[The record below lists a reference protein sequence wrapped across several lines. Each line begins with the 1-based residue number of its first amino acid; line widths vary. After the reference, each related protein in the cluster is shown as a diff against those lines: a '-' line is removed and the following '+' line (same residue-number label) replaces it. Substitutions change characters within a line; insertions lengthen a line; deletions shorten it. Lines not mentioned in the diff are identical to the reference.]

1 MPECGRGA
9 SESGDLGGAGS
20 SSGLAAADSGLPSR
34 RLRGIHAPGSS
45 IVPKPNPETVERIVE
60 ELMACD
66 LSKTERM
73 QRLRELARSGEDV
86 PDELMD
92 QALRKLMERITE

>member
-1 MPECGRGA
+1 MRIPA
-9 SESGDLGGAGS
+9 PWFYN
-20 SSGLAAADSGLPSR
+20 LPKQT
-34 RLRGIHAPGSS
+34 
-45 IVPKPNPETVERIVE
+45 PKSVERIVE
-60 ELMACD
+60 ELMD
-66 LSKTERM
+66 GSLSRAERI

>member
-1 MPECGRGA
+1 MPKRT
-9 SESGDLGGAGS
+9 S
-20 SSGLAAADSGLPSR
+20 
-34 RLRGIHAPGSS
+34 
-45 IVPKPNPETVERIVE
+45 ETVERIVE
-60 ELMACD
+60 ELLD
-66 LSKTERM
+66 GELSRAERL

>member
-1 MPECGRGA
+1 VRIPAPWSCN
-9 SESGDLGGAGS
+9 
-20 SSGLAAADSGLPSR
+20 LPKQT
-34 RLRGIHAPGSS
+34 
-45 IVPKPNPETVERIVE
+45 PKSVERIVE
-60 ELMACD
+60 ELMDAS
-66 LSKTERM
+66 LSKAERI

>member
-1 MPECGRGA
+1 
-9 SESGDLGGAGS
+9 
-20 SSGLAAADSGLPSR
+20 
-34 RLRGIHAPGSS
+34 
-45 IVPKPNPETVERIVE
+45 VPKRTSETVERIVE
-60 ELMACD
+60 ELMDGD
-66 LSKTERM
+66 LPKAERM

>member
-1 MPECGRGA
+1 
-9 SESGDLGGAGS
+9 
-20 SSGLAAADSGLPSR
+20 
-34 RLRGIHAPGSS
+34 
-45 IVPKPNPETVERIVE
+45 VPKQTTEAVERIVE
-60 ELMACD
+60 ELMASN
-66 LSKTERM
+66 LTRVERI

>member
-1 MPECGRGA
+1 MPKQT
-9 SESGDLGGAGS
+9 
-20 SSGLAAADSGLPSR
+20 
-34 RLRGIHAPGSS
+34 
-45 IVPKPNPETVERIVE
+45 PKSVERIVE
-60 ELMACD
+60 ELLDRSLTKA
-66 LSKTERM
+66 ERI